1 MNFIRARQPTTTRL
15 FPHQGN
21 KRFIIGQRGINA
33 PLIID
38 PDFRTACAA
47 GVWLCNGTV
56 NIDTVAHQATLGPST
71 GASERLHQ
79 HAPWLIGD
87 RTYRVGIAVVSKSA
101 GSVPF
106 EFHLANDV
114 AALFVEDADVG
125 QHVFAD
131 VAVTNPNPHE
141 VGIALLVAGHT
152 LVISEIQARLA
163 P

>member
-1 MNFIRARQPTTTRL
+1 MEQPIEFLRKADETTPLAATEALMKRSDL
-15 FPHQGN
+15 FPCDKDGN
-21 KRFIIGQRGINA
+21 
-33 PLIID
+33 LIEY
-38 PDFRTACAA
+38 AA
-47 GVWLCNGTV
+47 HHSLNTV